1 MSKIPK
7 RFHQYFKYA
16 VSFKCKIIPP
26 PKTSSEQ
33 QFIIEN
39 LQKLATVDILKST
52 KLNLEEMIK
61 DGFQL
66 KILFNPAYK
75 KSMLLPVSIDEDA
88 EPITELQ
95 SRNVA
100 NRDKLVRKLDS
111 LIAIPRYLYV
121 ENDEKFLRNERQIQ
135 FTHELSEKGRFLT
148 GKYDLSLSSIE
159 NPIVSLTR
167 ADEKLNNYG
176 LRAAI
181 RHNVLHFH
189 KFQSIEINTNYRYIL
204 SQLESNSF

>member
-1 MSKIPK
+1 
-7 RFHQYFKYA
+7 
-16 VSFKCKIIPP
+16 
-26 PKTSSEQ
+26 
-33 QFIIEN
+33 
-39 LQKLATVDILKST
+39 
-52 KLNLEEMIK
+52 
-61 DGFQL
+61 
-66 KILFNPAYK
+66 
-75 KSMLLPVSIDEDA
+75 MLLPVSIDEDA

-121 ENDEKFLRNERQIQ
+121 ENDEKFLHNERQIQ
-135 FTHELSEKGRFLT
+135 FTHELSEKGHFLT
-148 GKYDLSLSSIE
+148 GKYDLSLASIE

-167 ADEKLNNYG
+167 ADEKLSNYG